1 MNAFNEFWQRFDGR
15 ARTGLAAG
23 TLLIAGA
30 TVWAGASLLRTDY
43 QVLFADLGQQDAAT
57 MTAELDKM
65 KTPYRLGG
73 NGSTILVPADQV
85 YTTRLKLVG
94 KELPL
99 RGAVGLELFNSS
111 EVGMTEFTQKVN
123 YQRALQGELTR
134 TIMALDE
141 VQNVRVH
148 LVLAEQGLFK
158 KSQKQAKAS
167 ISLTLKPGRALDA
180 GQVQGM
186 QRLVSAAVPDIRPA
200 DVTITDQHGLALTRR
215 AAEGEDAPAGDQLD
229 DKRAI
234 EQYLQRKVA
243 DVLERTFGAGVA
255 IATVDVTLSRDHSK
269 VTTESVLGGRS
280 QDGNGVLVRERVTS
294 RDPASAAPADGAA
307 APAANTVNRESD
319 YQVGRRV
326 EQVVSAAGAVSRINV
341 AVVVRGV
348 RDQYQLDRIKD
359 LVSQA
364 AGVSG
369 TRGDGVSVYSMD
381 QVAGFPGDL
390 APAAAAQPGAAAD
403 GAATAQARGATGA
416 ADAGA
421 PAADSGNLI
430 AQGRNTPAA
439 APAGNATLA
448 AMVLAALAGSVLLAA
463 VWNALRRK
471 PAPRQLSLAERQA
484 VLLQVNQW
492 LAQQPRERQEQD

>member
-1 MNAFNEFWQRFDGR
+1 MNVFNEFWQRFDGR
-15 ARTGLAAG
+15 ARVGLAAG
-23 TLLIAGA
+23 TLLITGA
-30 TVWAGASLLRTDY
+30 TVWAGASLLHTDY

-85 YTTRLKLVG
+85 YKTRLKLVG

-111 EVGMTEFTQKVN
+111 EVGMTEFTQKIN

-167 ISLTLKPGRALDA
+167 ISLTLKPGRTLDA
-180 GQVQGM
+180 GQVQGL
-186 QRLVSAAVPDIRPA
+186 QRLVGAAVPDIRPA

-243 DVLERTFGAGVA
+243 DVLERTFGSGVA
-255 IATVDVTLSRDHSK
+255 IATVDVTLNRDHSK
-269 VTTESVLGGRS
+269 VTTESVLGGRA

-294 RDPASAAPADGAA
+294 HEPASGAQAEGAA
-307 APAANTVNRESD
+307 AQEHASVNGTVNREAD

-326 EQVVSAAGAVSRINV
+326 EQVVSAAGAVSRINI

-359 LVSQA
+359 LVGQA

-381 QVAGFPGDL
+381 QVAGYPGDL
-390 APAAAAQPGAAAD
+390 PSAPAAASGASNMASAGAETAGDSAVTAAAAAD
-403 GAATAQARGATGA
+403 
-416 ADAGA
+416 
-421 PAADSGNLI
+421 
-430 AQGRNTPAA
+430 A
-439 APAGNATLA
+439 APATPLA
-448 AMVLAALAGSVLLAA
+448 APRAGNTVAIILAALAGVVVLALALAA
-463 VWNALRRK
+463 TRRK
-471 PAPRQLSLAERQA
+471 PATRQLSLAERQA
-484 VLLQVNQW
+484 LLLQVNQW
-492 LAQQPRERQEQD
+492 LAQQPRERQEQE

>member
-15 ARTGLAAG
+15 ARIGLTAG

-30 TVWAGASLLRTDY
+30 TAWAGASLLRTDY
-43 QVLFADLGQQDAAT
+43 QVLFADLGPQDAAT

-73 NGSTILVPADQV
+73 DGSTILVPADQV
-85 YTTRLKLVG
+85 HKTRLKLVG
-94 KELPL
+94 QELPL

-167 ISLTLKPGRALDA
+167 IALTLKPGRTLEA

-215 AAEGEDAPAGDQLD
+215 APEGEEAAAGDQLD
-229 DKRAI
+229 DKRAL

-255 IATVDVTLSRDHSK
+255 IATVDVALNRDHSK

-294 RDPASAAPADGAA
+294 RDAGAA
-307 APAANTVNRESD
+307 APAEGTAAPGTGTVNREAD

-359 LVSQA
+359 LVGLA
-364 AGVSG
+364 AGVNVA
-369 TRGDGVSVYSMD
+369 RGDGVSVYSMD
-381 QVAGFPGDL
+381 QVAGLNGEPVPVAQETGAPTPATL
-390 APAAAAQPGAAAD
+390 ALPVAPAAPAAAAVV
-403 GAATAQARGATGA
+403 
-416 ADAGA
+416 DAN
-421 PAADSGNLI
+421 S
-430 AQGRNTPAA
+430 A
-439 APAGNATLA
+439 APSSASTA
-448 AMVLAALAGSVLLAA
+448 AVVLAALAGSVLLA
-463 VWNALRRK
+463 VLWTLLRRK
-471 PAPRQLSLAERQA
+471 PAPRTLSLAERQA
-484 VLLQVNQW
+484 ALLQVNQW